1 MLRERKG
8 RKKWTEG
15 EIKIKR
21 KQKGMKE
28 ILFFITEGNN
38 FMFRRKDGFQKL
50 SAQTSRRQ
58 FNEES

>member
-1 MLRERKG
+1 MLREREG
-8 RKKWTEG
+8 RKKCTER

-21 KQKGMKE
+21 KKKGMKE
-28 ILFFITEGNN
+28 ILFFIIEGKNV
-38 FMFRRKDGFQKL
+38 MFRRKDGFQKL